1 MNYLELRKKYV
12 LYRYVAIVLA
22 VICILITAWAV
33 RDITIQIICILLVN
47 VVLFLT
53 MLFIK
58 KSYIR
63 AGNKLLHSDLDLIS
77 WRQYIEHHKKFN
89 RPIMQMD
96 ASLTSVSYS
105 YMTGDFD
112 AAIKEATEALAIMNL
127 KPKYRDFLV
136 SYLIRS
142 TILARPDLNREELDD
157 MLNVLT
163 ISDPI
168 LADKITNTCYA
179 LHDLTIAHKSNDY
192 FEDLKNDF
200 TYQKLEI
207 CYYQALNAKIKGQV
221 NKSKELFSKLAQ
233 EEQELYIVKKA
244 KEFLYS

>member
-1 MNYLELRKKYV
+1 MDYKALRKKYV

-22 VICILITAWAV
+22 
-33 RDITIQIICILLVN
+33 IICILFVAWMVRDTTFQILLILFVN
-47 VVLFLT
+47 VLLFLI

-58 KSYIR
+58 KRYIG
-63 AGNKLLHSDLDLIS
+63 AGTKLLHTDLDLPS
-77 WRQYIEHHKKFN
+77 WRQYIEHHKKSN

-157 MLNVLT
+157 MLNDLYIT
-163 ISDPI
+163 DPM
-168 LADKITNTCYA
+168 LADKTKNTSYA

-192 FEDLKNDF
+192 FEDLENEIK
-200 TYQKLEI
+200 YQKLEI
-207 CYYQALNAKIKGQV
+207 RYYQALNAKLKGHL
-221 NKSKELFSKLAQ
+221 NRSNELFRKLVQ
-233 EEQELYIVKKA
+233 EDQDLYIVKKA
-244 KEFLYS
+244 KEFLHS

>member
-22 VICILITAWAV
+22 VICILYTDWMIKN
-33 RDITIQIICILLVN
+33 ITIKIICILLVN
-47 VVLFLT
+47 VLLFFV

-58 KSYIR
+58 KNYIR
-63 AGNKLLHSDLDLIS
+63 AGNKLLHTNLDLIS
-77 WRQYIEHHKKFN
+77 WRQYIEQNKKSH
-89 RPIMQMD
+89 RPNMQMD

-112 AAIKEATEALAIMNL
+112 AAVKEATDSLADIKL
-127 KPKYRDFLV
+127 KPKYRDFLE

-157 MLNVLT
+157 MLNDLT

-168 LADKITNTCYA
+168 LADKTTNTCYA

-200 TYQKLEI
+200 KYQNLEI

-221 NKSKELFSKLAQ
+221 NKSKELFSNLAQ
-233 EEQELYIVKKA
+233 KEQELYIVKKA

>member
-12 LYRYVAIVLA
+12 LYRYVAIFWA
-22 VICILITAWAV
+22 VICIISTAWAV

-47 VVLFLT
+47 VVLFLV
-53 MLFIK
+53 MIYIK

-63 AGNKLLHSDLDLIS
+63 TGNKLLHTDLDLIF
-77 WRQYIEHHKKFN
+77 WRQYIEHHKKSN

-112 AAIKEATEALAIMNL
+112 AAIKEATESLADIKL
-127 KPKYRDFLV
+127 KPKYRDFLE

-142 TILARPDLNREELDD
+142 TILALPDLDREELDD
-157 MLNVLT
+157 MLNDLSIT
-163 ISDPI
+163 DLI
-168 LADKITNTCYA
+168 LADKTKNTCYA
-179 LHDLTIAHKSNDY
+179 LHDLTIAHKSNDF

-200 TYQKLEI
+200 KYQKLEI
-207 CYYQALNAKIKGQV
+207 SYYKALNAKIKGQV
-221 NKSKELFSKLAQ
+221 DKANELFSK
-233 EEQELYIVKKA
+233 
-244 KEFLYS
+244 FTR

>member
-22 VICILITAWAV
+22 VICILCTDWMIKN
-33 RDITIQIICILLVN
+33 ITIKIICILLVN
-47 VVLFLT
+47 VLLFFV

-58 KSYIR
+58 KNYIR
-63 AGNKLLHSDLDLIS
+63 AGNKLLHTNLDLIS
-77 WRQYIEHHKKFN
+77 WRQYIEQNKKSH

-112 AAIKEATEALAIMNL
+112 AAIKEATESLADIKL
-127 KPKYRDFLV
+127 KPKYRDFLE

-157 MLNVLT
+157 MLNDLT

-168 LADKITNTCYA
+168 LADKTKNTSFA
-179 LHDLTIAHKSNDY
+179 LYDLTIAHKSNDY

-200 TYQKLEI
+200 KYQKLEI
-207 CYYQALNAKIKGQV
+207 SYYKALNAKIKGQV
-221 NKSKELFSKLAQ
+221 NKANELFSKLVQ
-233 EEQELYIVKKA
+233 EDRELYIVKKA

>member
-22 VICILITAWAV
+22 VICILCTDWMIKN
-33 RDITIQIICILLVN
+33 ITIKIICILLVN
-47 VVLFLT
+47 VLLFFV

-58 KSYIR
+58 KNYIR
-63 AGNKLLHSDLDLIS
+63 AGNKLLHTNLDLIS
-77 WRQYIEHHKKFN
+77 WRQYIEQNKKSH
-89 RPIMQMD
+89 RPIMQVD

-112 AAIKEATEALAIMNL
+112 AAVKEATESLADIKL
-127 KPKYRDFLV
+127 KPKYRDFLE

-157 MLNVLT
+157 MLNDLT

-168 LADKITNTCYA
+168 LADKTTNTCYA

-192 FEDLKNDF
+192 FEDLKNDSK
-200 TYQKLEI
+200 YQNLEI

>member
-22 VICILITAWAV
+22 IICILCTDWMIKN
-33 RDITIQIICILLVN
+33 ITIKIICILLVN
-47 VVLFLT
+47 VLLFFV

-58 KSYIR
+58 KNYIR
-63 AGNKLLHSDLDLIS
+63 AGNKLLHTNLDLIS
-77 WRQYIEHHKKFN
+77 WRQYIEQNKKSH

-112 AAIKEATEALAIMNL
+112 AAVKEATESLADIKL
-127 KPKYRDFLV
+127 KPKYRDFLE

-157 MLNVLT
+157 MLNDLT

-168 LADKITNTCYA
+168 LADKTTNTCYA

-200 TYQKLEI
+200 KYQKLEI

-233 EEQELYIVKKA
+233 EEQ
-244 KEFLYS
+244 

>member
-22 VICILITAWAV
+22 IICILCTDWMIKN
-33 RDITIQIICILLVN
+33 ITIKIICILLVN
-47 VVLFLT
+47 VLLFFV

-58 KSYIR
+58 KNYIR
-63 AGNKLLHSDLDLIS
+63 AGNKLLHTNLDLIS
-77 WRQYIEHHKKFN
+77 WRQYIEQNKKSH

-96 ASLTSVSYS
+96 AALTSVSYS

-112 AAIKEATEALAIMNL
+112 AAVKEATESLADIKL
-127 KPKYRDFLV
+127 KPKYRDFLE

-142 TILARPDLNREELDD
+142 TILARPDLNRGELDG
-157 MLNVLT
+157 MLNDLT

-168 LADKITNTCYA
+168 LADKTTNTCYA
-179 LHDLTIAHKSNDY
+179 LYDLIIAHKSNDY

-200 TYQKLEI
+200 KYQKLEI

>member
-22 VICILITAWAV
+22 VICILCTDWMIKN
-33 RDITIQIICILLVN
+33 ITIKIICILLVN
-47 VVLFLT
+47 VLLFFVI
-53 MLFIK
+53 LFIK
-58 KSYIR
+58 KNYIR
-63 AGNKLLHSDLDLIS
+63 AGSKLLHTNLDLIS
-77 WRQYIEHHKKFN
+77 WRQYIEQNKKSH

-112 AAIKEATEALAIMNL
+112 AAVKEATESLADIKL
-127 KPKYRDFLV
+127 KPKYRDFLE

-157 MLNVLT
+157 MLNDLT

-168 LADKITNTCYA
+168 LSDKTTNTCYA

-200 TYQKLEI
+200 KYQNLEI
-207 CYYQALNAKIKGQV
+207 CYYQALNTKIKGQL

>member
-1 MNYLELRKKYV
+1 MIKN
-12 LYRYVAIVLA
+12 
-22 VICILITAWAV
+22 
-33 RDITIQIICILLVN
+33 ITIKIICILLVN
-47 VVLFLT
+47 VLLFFV

-58 KSYIR
+58 KNYIR
-63 AGNKLLHSDLDLIS
+63 AGNKLLHTNLDLIS
-77 WRQYIEHHKKFN
+77 WRQYIEQNKKSH

-112 AAIKEATEALAIMNL
+112 AAVKEATESLADIKL
-127 KPKYRDFLV
+127 KPKYRDFLE

-157 MLNVLT
+157 MLNDLT

-168 LADKITNTCYA
+168 LADKTTNTCYA

-200 TYQKLEI
+200 KYQNLEI

>member
-22 VICILITAWAV
+22 VICILCTDWMIKN
-33 RDITIQIICILLVN
+33 ITIKIICILLVN
-47 VVLFLT
+47 VLLFFVL
-53 MLFIK
+53 LFIK
-58 KSYIR
+58 KNYIR
-63 AGNKLLHSDLDLIS
+63 AGNKLLHTNLDLIS
-77 WRQYIEHHKKFN
+77 WRQYIEHNKKSN
-89 RPIMQMD
+89 RSIMQMD

-112 AAIKEATEALAIMNL
+112 AAVKEATESLADIKL
-127 KPKYRDFLV
+127 KPKYRDFLE

-157 MLNVLT
+157 MLNDLT

-168 LADKITNTCYA
+168 LADKTTNTCYA

-192 FEDLKNDF
+192 FEDLRMTLSIKILKF
-200 TYQKLEI
+200 VTIKL
-207 CYYQALNAKIKGQV
+207 
-221 NKSKELFSKLAQ
+221 
-233 EEQELYIVKKA
+233 
-244 KEFLYS
+244 